1 MLQPPACCRA
11 AASPAWRQ
19 ERRRCPA
26 VPAPVGAARMAR
38 VVLLAPVLLLL
49 LVRPPPPADGAV
61 AAAAS
66 AASAAGVPVWPVKRA
81 AVVEGDVMLGG
92 LMMVHEREDR
102 LTCGPI
108 MPQGGIQAL
117 ECMLFTLDWVN
128 RQGYP
133 FSLGAYVLDDC
144 DKDTYGLEQAVDF
157 IKGEPPPGGWVSGGG
172 LRRPSPPP
180 RVQTALSLGLGLPS
194 WHLRRGRTKA
204 HLVRASA
211 GRRHRSIRHGLLLLP
226 ASSAPA
232 CTPDRARAS
241 HRPPED
247 GARLCAKPALL
258 PFPAPL
264 ITAMALSRQ
273 LRRQCSIGNIDDG
286 TYRCPDGSSPDRIK
300 QTVITGVLGAA
311 SSVTSIQVANLLRLF
326 KIPQVSF
333 FSTSPELS
341 NKKRFEYFLRTVPSD
356 ESQVNAMVDI
366 IKLLKWTYVS
376 ILYEESTYGSSVRG
390 PLKRT
395 GEHSSHAS
403 PFFRV
408 FPQAYDV
415 LEREL
420 HKHNICIAVKEKLT
434 KDSGVA
440 SETTYDAII
449 TKLIS
454 KPRARGVII
463 FGSDQ
468 EVAGVMRAVSRK
480 NATGHFAWIG
490 SDGWSARELVS
501 HGNEPEVEGTLS
513 VQPTAGKVE
522 GFDEYFRALTPYTNN
537 RNPWFIEFWEHFF
550 GCKWNGSLV
559 TPFNQHHQRSC
570 TGEERISDNK
580 AYKLEA
586 QLQFVSNAV
595 LAFAYALRKMHEEI
609 CGNISGLCDSMRPVN
624 GTDLL
629 SYLKNVTFQVEPVPF
644 IPSFEIQ
651 KERSQQGPLPLLR
664 QRRTVRRATTYCT
677 SSKWSPASTAG
688 FPVGT
693 YVDGTLH
700 LQLAELQFRLGSSE
714 LPRSVCSDPC
724 PRGSAQKMVDN
735 EQCCWHC
742 VRCSGYTFAAE
753 NGVCADCALGTLPD
767 VHHERCVPVPESH
780 MSPSSPLA
788 VATLVLAAL
797 GTVFTAATLFVFLKH
812 IDTPV
817 VRASGRE
824 LCFVLL
830 GGICMCQGTAL
841 LLVQRPSTVVCGAQR
856 AALGLCFAVVYSAVL
871 AKAVRIHRIFHAGRR
886 SAQRPGCISP
896 RSQLALC
903 GALVSVQGLVATVW
917 LALNPPRAVHH
928 HPTREDN
935 LLVCLASVNLIGYTL
950 SLIYPFMLVIVCTVY
965 AVLTR
970 KIPEA
975 FNESKYIGFAM
986 YTTCVI
992 WLAFLPIYLTTWRHV
1007 NLNLTSMAMAVSLSG
1022 TVTLICFFFP
1032 KLYIIVLHPEK
1043 NVRQSMMAKYGTLK
1057 NRVESATQSDVDYE
1071 MSDKQR
1077 SACSLVST
1085 SSRASIATQTD
1096 ADENNFYDMDVQL

>member
-1 MLQPPACCRA
+1 
-11 AASPAWRQ
+11 
-19 ERRRCPA
+19 
-26 VPAPVGAARMAR
+26 
-38 VVLLAPVLLLL
+38 
-49 LVRPPPPADGAV
+49 
-61 AAAAS
+61 
-66 AASAAGVPVWPVKRA
+66 
-81 AVVEGDVMLGG
+81 MLGG

-157 IKGEPPPGGWVSGGG
+157 IKGEPPPLPGGG
-172 LRRPSPPP
+172 LRRSSSSSSSSADRALAWARFAFVASAPRPHEGAPRPGECRPPP
-180 RVQTALSLGLGLPS
+180 SIDTA
-194 WHLRRGRTKA
+194 
-204 HLVRASA
+204 RAA
-211 GRRHRSIRHGLLLLP
+211 RLF
-226 ASSAPA
+226 AV
-232 CTPDRARAS
+232 CTPDSARATTGRRKS
-241 HRPPED
+241 RRGPPLRKARIAGRNTHHAD
-247 GARLCAKPALL
+247 GDNYAANVAD
-258 PFPAPL
+258 
-264 ITAMALSRQ
+264 SRTK
-273 LRRQCSIGNIDDG
+273 RQTVIRQWRAGGSIGNIDDG

-300 QTVITGVLGAA
+300 QTVISGVLGAA

-356 ESQVNAMVDI
+356 ESQVQAMVGI
-366 IKLLKWTYVS
+366 VKLLKWTYVS
-376 ILYEESTYGSSVRG
+376 ILYEESTYGNSVRAHSITRAG
-390 PLKRT
+390 NVLKRL
-395 GEHSSHAS
+395 
-403 PFFRV
+403 FV
-408 FPQAYDV
+408 PQAFDV

-420 HKHNICIAVKEKLT
+420 HNNNICIAVKEKLT

-440 SETTYDAII
+440 SEITYDEII
-449 TKLIS
+449 KKLTN

-468 EVAGVMRAVSRK
+468 EVAGVMRAVSRN

-501 HGNEPEVEGTLS
+501 HGNEPQVEGTLS

-522 GFDEYFRALTPYTNN
+522 GFDDYFRALTPYTNH

-595 LAFAYALRKMHEEI
+595 LAFAYALRRMHEEI
-609 CGNISGLCDSMRPVN
+609 CGNVSGLCDSMRPVN

-629 SYLKNVTFQVEPVPF
+629 SYLKNVTFQGLSKDHFRFSSSGDGPARYNILHFKQIEPG
-644 IPSFEIQ
+644 
-651 KERSQQGPLPLLR
+651 KYRW
-664 QRRTVRRATTYCT
+664 VR
-677 SSKWSPASTAG
+677 
-688 FPVGT
+688 VGT

-753 NGVCADCALGTLPD
+753 NGVCADCAPGTLPD

-788 VATLVLAAL
+788 VATLVLAAV

-903 GALVSVQGLVATVW
+903 GALVSVQGLVAILW

-950 SLIYPFMLVIVCTVY
+950 SLIYPFMLVIVCTIY

>member
-1 MLQPPACCRA
+1 
-11 AASPAWRQ
+11 
-19 ERRRCPA
+19 
-26 VPAPVGAARMAR
+26 MAR
-38 VVLLAPVLLLL
+38 VVLPVLLLLL
-49 LVRPPPPADGAV
+49 LVRPPPPAGCAV

-81 AVVEGDVMLGG
+81 VVIEGDVMLGG

-157 IKGEPPPGGWVSGGG
+157 IKG
-172 LRRPSPPP
+172 
-180 RVQTALSLGLGLPS
+180 
-194 WHLRRGRTKA
+194 
-204 HLVRASA
+204 
-211 GRRHRSIRHGLLLLP
+211 SI
-226 ASSAPA
+226 S
-232 CTPDRARAS
+232 
-241 HRPPED
+241 
-247 GARLCAKPALL
+247 
-258 PFPAPL
+258 
-264 ITAMALSRQ
+264 
-273 LRRQCSIGNIDDG
+273 NIDDG

-300 QTVITGVLGAA
+300 QTVISGVLGAA

-356 ESQVNAMVDI
+356 ESQVKAIVGI
-366 IKLLKWTYVS
+366 VTLLKWTYVS
-376 ILYEESTYGSSVRG
+376 ILYEESTYGNS
-390 PLKRT
+390 
-395 GEHSSHAS
+395 A
-403 PFFRV
+403 F
-408 FPQAYDV
+408 DV
-415 LEREL
+415 LEKEL
-420 HKHNICIAVKEKLT
+420 TDHNVCIATKEKLT

-440 SETTYDAII
+440 SERTYDDII
-449 TKLIS
+449 GRLLS

-468 EVAGVMRAVSRK
+468 EVAGVMRAVRRN
-480 NATGHFAWIG
+480 NATSHFAWIG

-501 HGNEPEVEGTLS
+501 HGNELQVEGTLS
-513 VQPTAGKVE
+513 VQPTGNAVR
-522 GFDEYFRALTPYTNN
+522 GFDEYFRALTPSANY

-550 GCKWNGSLV
+550 QCKWNGSLV

-609 CGNISGLCDSMRPVN
+609 CGNVTGLCDSMRPVN

-629 SYLKNVTFQVEPVPF
+629 SYLKNVTFQGLSDDHF
-644 IPSFEIQ
+644 RFSD
-651 KERSQQGPLPLLR
+651 SGDGPARYNILHFKQVKPGR
-664 QRRTVRRATTYCT
+664 YRWV
-677 SSKWSPASTAG
+677 
-688 FPVGT
+688 PVGQ

-753 NGVCADCALGTLPD
+753 NGVCADCAPGTLPD
-767 VHHERCVPVPESH
+767 AHHERCVPVPESH

-797 GTVFTAATLFVFLKH
+797 GTVFTAATLLIFLRH

-830 GGICMCQGTAL
+830 GGVCMCQGTAL
-841 LLVQRPSTVVCGAQR
+841 LLVQRPSTVMCGAQR
-856 AALGLCFAVVYSAVL
+856 AALGLCFAVVYSSVL

-986 YTTCVI
+986 YATCVI
-992 WLAFLPIYLTTWRHV
+992 WLAFLPIYLTTWHHV
-1007 NLNLTSMAMAVSLSG
+1007 LLNLTTMAMAVSLSG

-1096 ADENNFYDMDVQL
+1096 DNNFYDMDVQL

>member
-1 MLQPPACCRA
+1 
-11 AASPAWRQ
+11 
-19 ERRRCPA
+19 
-26 VPAPVGAARMAR
+26 
-38 VVLLAPVLLLL
+38 
-49 LVRPPPPADGAV
+49 
-61 AAAAS
+61 
-66 AASAAGVPVWPVKRA
+66 
-81 AVVEGDVMLGG
+81 
-92 LMMVHEREDR
+92 
-102 LTCGPI
+102 
-108 MPQGGIQAL
+108 
-117 ECMLFTLDWVN
+117 
-128 RQGYP
+128 
-133 FSLGAYVLDDC
+133 
-144 DKDTYGLEQAVDF
+144 
-157 IKGEPPPGGWVSGGG
+157 
-172 LRRPSPPP
+172 
-180 RVQTALSLGLGLPS
+180 
-194 WHLRRGRTKA
+194 
-204 HLVRASA
+204 
-211 GRRHRSIRHGLLLLP
+211 
-226 ASSAPA
+226 
-232 CTPDRARAS
+232 
-241 HRPPED
+241 
-247 GARLCAKPALL
+247 
-258 PFPAPL
+258 
-264 ITAMALSRQ
+264 
-273 LRRQCSIGNIDDG
+273 
-286 TYRCPDGSSPDRIK
+286 
-300 QTVITGVLGAA
+300 
-311 SSVTSIQVANLLRLF
+311 
-326 KIPQVSF
+326 
-333 FSTSPELS
+333 
-341 NKKRFEYFLRTVPSD
+341 
-356 ESQVNAMVDI
+356 
-366 IKLLKWTYVS
+366 
-376 ILYEESTYGSSVRG
+376 
-390 PLKRT
+390 
-395 GEHSSHAS
+395 
-403 PFFRV
+403 
-408 FPQAYDV
+408 
-415 LEREL
+415 
-420 HKHNICIAVKEKLT
+420 
-434 KDSGVA
+434 
-440 SETTYDAII
+440 
-449 TKLIS
+449 
-454 KPRARGVII
+454 
-463 FGSDQ
+463 
-468 EVAGVMRAVSRK
+468 MRAVRRN
-480 NATGHFAWIG
+480 NATAHFAWIG

-501 HGNEPEVEGTLS
+501 HGNEPQVEGTLS
-513 VQPTAGKVE
+513 VQPTANAVN
-522 GFDEYFRALTPYTNN
+522 GFDEYFRGLTPFANY

-550 GCKWNGSLV
+550 RCKWNGSLV

-595 LAFAYALRKMHEEI
+595 LAFAYALRRMHEEI
-609 CGNISGLCDSMRPVN
+609 CGNITGLCDSMRPVN

-629 SYLKNVTFQVEPVPF
+629 SYLKNVTFQGLSDDHFRFSDSGDGPARYNILHFKQVERGKYRWV
-644 IPSFEIQ
+644 
-651 KERSQQGPLPLLR
+651 
-664 QRRTVRRATTYCT
+664 
-677 SSKWSPASTAG
+677 
-688 FPVGT
+688 PVGK
-693 YVDGTLH
+693 YVDGRLD

-753 NGVCADCALGTLPD
+753 NGVCADCAPGTLPD

-780 MSPSSPLA
+780 MSPSSLLA

-797 GTVFTAATLFVFLKH
+797 GTVFTAVTLFIFLKH

-841 LLVQRPSTVVCGAQR
+841 LLVQRPSTVMCGAQR
-856 AALGLCFAVVYSAVL
+856 AALGLCFSVVYSAVL

-950 SLIYPFMLVIVCTVY
+950 SLIYPFMLVIVCTCY

-986 YTTCVI
+986 YATCVI
-992 WLAFLPIYLTTWRHV
+992 WLAFLPIYLTTWHHV
-1007 NLNLTSMAMAVSLSG
+1007 LLNLTTMAMAVSLSG

-1032 KLYIIVLHPEK
+1032 KLYIIVFHPEK

-1096 ADENNFYDMDVQL
+1096 DNNFYDMDVQL

>member
-1 MLQPPACCRA
+1 
-11 AASPAWRQ
+11 
-19 ERRRCPA
+19 
-26 VPAPVGAARMAR
+26 MAR

-49 LVRPPPPADGAV
+49 VPPPPAEC
-61 AAAAS
+61 

-81 AVVEGDVMLGG
+81 VVVEGDVMLGG

-157 IKGEPPPGGWVSGGG
+157 IKG
-172 LRRPSPPP
+172 
-180 RVQTALSLGLGLPS
+180 
-194 WHLRRGRTKA
+194 
-204 HLVRASA
+204 
-211 GRRHRSIRHGLLLLP
+211 
-226 ASSAPA
+226 
-232 CTPDRARAS
+232 
-241 HRPPED
+241 
-247 GARLCAKPALL
+247 
-258 PFPAPL
+258 
-264 ITAMALSRQ
+264 
-273 LRRQCSIGNIDDG
+273 SIGNIDDG
-286 TYRCPDGSSPDRIK
+286 TYRCPGWLEPRSDQTDRH
-300 QTVITGVLGAA
+300 LGRARC
-311 SSVTSIQVANLLRLF
+311 RLF
-326 KIPQVSF
+326 GHVHTGGQPAAAFQD
-333 FSTSPELS
+333 TTGELLFD
-341 NKKRFEYFLRTVPSD
+341 KPRAEQQKALR
-356 ESQVNAMVDI
+356 
-366 IKLLKWTYVS
+366 LLKWTYVS
-376 ILYEESTYGSSVRG
+376 ILYEESTYGNS
-390 PLKRT
+390 
-395 GEHSSHAS
+395 A
-403 PFFRV
+403 F
-408 FPQAYDV
+408 DV

-420 HKHNICIAVKEKLT
+420 GKYNICIAVKEKLT

-440 SETTYDAII
+440 SEITYDEIVK
-449 TKLIS
+449 KLTN

-468 EVAGVMRAVSRK
+468 EVAGVMRAVSRN
-480 NATGHFAWIG
+480 NATGHRRPERSRG
-490 SDGWSARELVS
+490 S
-501 HGNEPEVEGTLS
+501 T
-513 VQPTAGKVE
+513 T
-522 GFDEYFRALTPYTNN
+522 YFRALTPHTNR

-559 TPFNQHHQRSC
+559 TPFNQRHRRSC

-595 LAFAYALRKMHEEI
+595 LAFAHALRRMHEEI
-609 CGNISGLCDSMRPVN
+609 CGNTSGLCDSMRPVN

-629 SYLKNVTFQVEPVPF
+629 SYLKNVTFQGLSKDHFRFSSSGDGPARYNILHFKQVEPG
-644 IPSFEIQ
+644 
-651 KERSQQGPLPLLR
+651 KYRW
-664 QRRTVRRATTYCT
+664 VR
-677 SSKWSPASTAG
+677 
-688 FPVGT
+688 VGT
-693 YVDGTLH
+693 
-700 LQLAELQFRLGSSE
+700 
-714 LPRSVCSDPC
+714 DPC

-753 NGVCADCALGTLPD
+753 NGVCADCAPGTLPD

-788 VATLVLAAL
+788 VATLVLAAV

-896 RSQLALC
+896 RIAA
-903 GALVSVQGLVATVW
+903 GALRRPGVGAGPGGSPVAG
-917 LALNPPRAVHH
+917 A
-928 HPTREDN
+928 
-935 LLVCLASVNLIGYTL
+935 
-950 SLIYPFMLVIVCTVY
+950 
-965 AVLTR
+965 
-970 KIPEA
+970 
-975 FNESKYIGFAM
+975 
-986 YTTCVI
+986 
-992 WLAFLPIYLTTWRHV
+992 
-1007 NLNLTSMAMAVSLSG
+1007 
-1022 TVTLICFFFP
+1022 
-1032 KLYIIVLHPEK
+1032 
-1043 NVRQSMMAKYGTLK
+1043 
-1057 NRVESATQSDVDYE
+1057 
-1071 MSDKQR
+1071 
-1077 SACSLVST
+1077 
-1085 SSRASIATQTD
+1085 
-1096 ADENNFYDMDVQL
+1096 

>member
-1 MLQPPACCRA
+1 MLGQPPAAPRRLPRRGSRA
-11 AASPAWRQ
+11 GA
-19 ERRRCPA
+19 
-26 VPAPVGAARMAR
+26 APVGAARMAR

-49 LVRPPPPADGAV
+49 VPPPAEC
-61 AAAAS
+61 

-81 AVVEGDVMLGG
+81 VVVEGDVMLGG

-157 IKGEPPPGGWVSGGG
+157 IKG
-172 LRRPSPPP
+172 
-180 RVQTALSLGLGLPS
+180 
-194 WHLRRGRTKA
+194 
-204 HLVRASA
+204 
-211 GRRHRSIRHGLLLLP
+211 
-226 ASSAPA
+226 
-232 CTPDRARAS
+232 
-241 HRPPED
+241 
-247 GARLCAKPALL
+247 
-258 PFPAPL
+258 
-264 ITAMALSRQ
+264 
-273 LRRQCSIGNIDDG
+273 SIGNIDDG

-300 QTVITGVLGAA
+300 QTVISGVLGAA

-356 ESQVNAMVDI
+356 ESQVQAMVGI
-366 IKLLKWTYVS
+366 VKLLKWTYVS
-376 ILYEESTYGSSVRG
+376 ILYEESTYGNS
-390 PLKRT
+390 
-395 GEHSSHAS
+395 A
-403 PFFRV
+403 F
-408 FPQAYDV
+408 DV

-420 HKHNICIAVKEKLT
+420 GKYNICIAVKEKLT

-440 SETTYDAII
+440 SEITYDEII
-449 TKLIS
+449 KKLTN

-468 EVAGVMRAVSRK
+468 EVAGVMRAVSRN
-480 NATGHFAWIG
+480 NATGQFAWIG

-501 HGNEPEVEGTLS
+501 HGNEPQVEGTLS

-522 GFDEYFRALTPYTNN
+522 GFDDYFRALTPYTNR

-559 TPFNQHHQRSC
+559 TPFNQRHRRSC

-595 LAFAYALRKMHEEI
+595 LAFAHALRRMHEEI
-609 CGNISGLCDSMRPVN
+609 CGNTSGLCDSMRPVN

-629 SYLKNVTFQVEPVPF
+629 SYLKNVTFQV
-644 IPSFEIQ
+644 
-651 KERSQQGPLPLLR
+651 
-664 QRRTVRRATTYCT
+664 
-677 SSKWSPASTAG
+677 
-688 FPVGT
+688 FPVAQYLRTDAYNPMCLGQNQFRE
-693 YVDGTLH
+693 
-700 LQLAELQFRLGSSE
+700 QLREILVYSFFLSHSNTVLPCVPELQFRLGSSE

-753 NGVCADCALGTLPD
+753 NGVCADCAPGTLPD

-788 VATLVLAAL
+788 VATLVLAAV

-812 IDTPV
+812 IDTP
-817 VRASGRE
+817 
-824 LCFVLL
+824 
-830 GGICMCQGTAL
+830 GTAL

-903 GALVSVQGLVATVW
+903 GALVSVQGLVAILW

-1096 ADENNFYDMDVQL
+1096 AD